1 MKKIMALMLVATV
14 GTACDRSKP
23 ELEQRV
29 LELQTVS
36 AQKDSL
42 IQEVMA
48 TTKFVG
54 DLTADLAA
62 VKALNASQA
71 VATQAA
77 DLEGKSP
84 EEVRA
89 EVRAR
94 VRDLAARVEQSEARL
109 AQSRSRVQN
118 LTSSN
123 GEMQEQLAAYDSTI
137 SSLRVVIEGQR
148 TEISQM
154 SEQLLGLQRANVELA
169 QMGEQLTAEKVQLT
183 ETVEAMTTESN
194 KVFYVV
200 GTTDELTEKGIITKQ
215 GGILGLGGTYT
226 PGRTLEKSDFIELD
240 RTRDLVITLPD
251 AEKTYQLVSVQDTR
265 YLEVQPDKDNKIRA
279 ELKIASPEMFW
290 GPSKYLILVRR

>member
-154 SEQLLGLQRANVELA
+154 SEIGAAALVVVAVEVGRRAPAVGVEIGPATGGLHQRDRH
-169 QMGEQLTAEKVQLT
+169 
-183 ETVEAMTTESN
+183 EA
-194 KVFYVV
+194 
-200 GTTDELTEKGIITKQ
+200 
-215 GGILGLGGTYT
+215 
-226 PGRTLEKSDFIELD
+226 
-240 RTRDLVITLPD
+240 
-251 AEKTYQLVSVQDTR
+251 
-265 YLEVQPDKDNKIRA
+265 
-279 ELKIASPEMFW
+279 
-290 GPSKYLILVRR
+290 